1 MVGHTA
7 KGSIHSTTIH
17 GGTNHEVSEG
27 IKGSGASD
35 LNIVGS
41 DIVMR
46 LKRNRSY
53 MFISRSLKVQFNKAG
68 SSTTLRTKSKVV
80 VSTTKPFSVPGPD
93 LNQLTRVE
101 KQFTSAQDHNSSL
114 TKDH

>member
-1 MVGHTA
+1 
-7 KGSIHSTTIH
+7 
-17 GGTNHEVSEG
+17 VSEG

-35 LNIVGS
+35 SNIVGS

-46 LKRNRSY
+46 LKRNRTY

-68 SSTTLRTKSKVV
+68 SSTTPRTKSKVV
-80 VSTTKPFSVPGPD
+80 IVSTTKPFSIPGPD
-93 LNQLTRVE
+93 LNQLARVE